1 MSNPKSVWAV
11 GDGWLPIVEAAVEQ
25 LEDLG
30 ADILQV
36 KQKFGGLR
44 IYFVAPIQR
53 ADEASAIVA
62 AAERICADTCERC
75 GSVDR
80 VELVESGW
88 YETLCAPCKKARL
101 FEGGEP
107 GGDKN

>member
-1 MSNPKSVWAV
+1 MSKLDTSRVPS
-11 GDGWLPIVEAAVEQ
+11 GWLPIVESAVEQ
-25 LEDLG
+25 LEALG

-62 AAERICADTCERC
+62 NAERICDDTCERC

-88 YETLCAPCKKARL
+88 YETLCSRCRDDR
-101 FEGGEP
+101 GG
-107 GGDKN
+107 GL